1 MSDDERS
8 AFSEKPMAAANTI
21 TITIK
26 LSQLVR
32 DSDGEKEIISD
43 ENLMALIEAIQ
54 AMAGPNVLIELE

>member
-1 MSDDERS
+1 
-8 AFSEKPMAAANTI
+8 MAKINEQK
-21 TITIK
+21 ITIK

-32 DSDGEKEIISD
+32 DSDAEKEIISD

>member
-1 MSDDERS
+1 
-8 AFSEKPMAAANTI
+8 MAKINEQK
-21 TITIK
+21 ITIK

-32 DSDGEKEIISD
+32 DSDDGKEIISD

>member
-1 MSDDERS
+1 
-8 AFSEKPMAAANTI
+8 MAKINEQK
-21 TITIK
+21 ITIK

-32 DSDGEKEIISD
+32 DNDADKEIISD

>member
-1 MSDDERS
+1 
-8 AFSEKPMAAANTI
+8 MAKINEQR
-21 TITIK
+21 ITIK

-32 DSDGEKEIISD
+32 DSDNEQDIISD

>member
-1 MSDDERS
+1 
-8 AFSEKPMAAANTI
+8 MAKINEQK
-21 TITIK
+21 ITIK

-32 DSDGEKEIISD
+32 DSDCEREIISD

>member
-1 MSDDERS
+1 
-8 AFSEKPMAAANTI
+8 MAKINEQK
-21 TITIK
+21 ITIK

-32 DSDGEKEIISD
+32 DSEGEQEIISD

>member
-1 MSDDERS
+1 
-8 AFSEKPMAAANTI
+8 MAKINEQK
-21 TITIK
+21 ITIK

-32 DSDGEKEIISD
+32 DSDGEREIISD